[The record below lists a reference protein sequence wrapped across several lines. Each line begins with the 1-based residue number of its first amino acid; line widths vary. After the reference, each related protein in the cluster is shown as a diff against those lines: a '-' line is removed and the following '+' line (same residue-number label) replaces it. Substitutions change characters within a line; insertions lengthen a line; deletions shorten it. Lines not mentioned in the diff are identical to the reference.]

1 MKVLFDTNV
10 VLDILLKRQG
20 FAESALALAKTRTP
34 WLSALSLANVCH
46 IIGRSKTHLIGGPL
60 GFMRSKFQLAPLTAD
75 TVSRAVT
82 LGFDDFEDALQI
94 ASAEAAG
101 ATHLVTR
108 NLSDFKATRSVSVV
122 SVDQLLAH
130 IA

>member
-1 MKVLFDTNV
+1 VKVLFDTNV

-20 FAESALALAKTRTP
+20 FAESALALAKTQTP
-34 WLSALSLANVCH
+34 WLSALSLANVCY

-60 GFMRSKFQLAPLTAD
+60 EFMRSKFQLAPLTAD

-82 LGFDDFEDALQI
+82 LGFEDFEDALQI

-108 NLSDFKATRSVSVV
+108 NLSDFKATRSVTVV